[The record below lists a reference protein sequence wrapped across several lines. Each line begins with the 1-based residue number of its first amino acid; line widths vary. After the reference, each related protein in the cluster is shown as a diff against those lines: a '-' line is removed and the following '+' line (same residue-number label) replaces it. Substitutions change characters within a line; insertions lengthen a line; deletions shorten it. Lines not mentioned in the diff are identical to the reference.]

1 MIDAIVA
8 FLRGLPWQLYAAV
21 TVIVILLAFGQYR
34 YNEGWHDAVAD
45 QQKQQQRAKDGAD
58 KEVDRLRGGD
68 RSRVMQFD
76 RD

>member
-1 MIDAIVA
+1 MTAVWLLLKGI
-8 FLRGLPWQLYAAV
+8 PWQIWAGVAA
-21 TVIVILLAFGQYR
+21 IVILLGYGQVQ
-34 YNEGWHDAVAD
+34 YNEGWKDAGA
-45 QQKQQQRAKDGAD
+45 KHETEQQRAKDAAG

>member
-1 MIDAIVA
+1 MIAAIVV
-8 FLRGLPWQLYAAV
+8 FLRGLPWQLYAAGAA
-21 TVIVILLAFGQYR
+21 IVILLAFGQYR
-34 YNEGWHDAVAD
+34 YNEGWRDAVAE
-45 QQKQQQRAKDGAD
+45 QQKQQRAAKAAAD